1 MGHLSPEVLADARR
15 LVDLY
20 PEPRSAL
27 IPICHLAQGQD
38 GWLRPEAIAEIAEIV
53 GVSPAEVLGTAS
65 FYDMLRTEET
75 GRYLVSVCTN
85 VACMLQGAYELLDH
99 AEQRLGVKAG
109 GTTEDGMFTLEDA
122 ECLAGCD
129 DAPCVQVNHRYVGH
143 LDADGFDALVDD
155 LRLGRRDDE
164 IPRHGVL
171 VRVRRETGLTVSA
184 DEVSAERARQREAD
198 EAVARQA
205 ETGAAGAAK
214 GAGA

>member
-15 LVDLY
+15 LVELY

-38 GWLRPEAIAEIAEIV
+38 GWLRPEAIPEIAEIV
-53 GVSPAEVLGTAS
+53 GVSPAEVLGTAT

-85 VACMLQGAYELLDH
+85 VACMLQGAYELLEH

-109 GTTEDGMFTLEDA
+109 GTTDDGMFSLEDA

-155 LRLGRRDDE
+155 LRQGRRDDE

-171 VRVRRETGLTVSA
+171 VRVRRETGLAVTA
-184 DEVSAERARQREAD
+184 EEVSAERTRQRAAD
-198 EAVARQA
+198 EA
-205 ETGAAGAAK
+205 AAHEVEIGTAGGTK
-214 GAGA
+214 GPEA